1 MSPELCWVVTGPS
14 GRVEPEQAM
23 RWAGSMLVV
32 RWSEGVAMSTPRAV
46 GSYGEI
52 RARIL
57 SRLLCE
63 HEKEVVTPHKGPLA
77 FGGTTKPTPKC
88 HLG

>member
-1 MSPELCWVVTGPS
+1 MVTGPS

-32 RWSEGVAMSTPRAV
+32 RWAEGVAMSTPRAV

-63 HEKEVVTPHKGPLA
+63 HGKEVVTPHKGPLA
-77 FGGTTKPTPKC
+77 FGGTKKLTPKC